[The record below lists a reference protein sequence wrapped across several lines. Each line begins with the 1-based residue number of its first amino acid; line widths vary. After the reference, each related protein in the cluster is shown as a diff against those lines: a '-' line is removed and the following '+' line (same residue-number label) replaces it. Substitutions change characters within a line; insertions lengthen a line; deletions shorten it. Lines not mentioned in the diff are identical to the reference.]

1 MLVEAIGALVPVV
14 EGAPLGVLPQA
25 DKASNRLKVAA
36 IDADRIP
43 RQPDCIGEGLPST
56 DGPR

>member
-25 DKASNRLKVAA
+25 DKASDRLKVAA
-36 IDADRIP
+36 IDADRIARRP
-43 RQPDCIGEGLPST
+43 NCIGEDLPST

>member
-1 MLVEAIGALVPVV
+1 MLVEAVGALVPVV
-14 EGAPLGVLPQA
+14 EGAPLRVLPQA
-25 DKASNRLKVAA
+25 DKASDRLKVAA

-43 RQPDCIGEGLPST
+43 RRPDCIGEDLLST

>member
-1 MLVEAIGALVPVV
+1 MLVEAIGALAPVV
-14 EGAPLGVLPQA
+14 EGEPLRVLPQA
-25 DKASNRLKVAA
+25 DKASDRLKVAA

-43 RQPDCIGEGLPST
+43 RRPNCIGEDLPST

>member
-14 EGAPLGVLPQA
+14 EGAPLRVLPQA
-25 DKASNRLKVAA
+25 DKASDKLKVAA

-43 RQPDCIGEGLPST
+43 RQPDFIGEDLPST

>member
-14 EGAPLGVLPQA
+14 EGEPLGVLPQA
-25 DKASNRLKVAA
+25 DKASDRLKVAT

-43 RQPDCIGEGLPST
+43 RRPDCIGEDLLSI

>member
-14 EGAPLGVLPQA
+14 EGALLGVLPQA
-25 DKASNRLKVAA
+25 DKASDRLKVTA

-43 RQPDCIGEGLPST
+43 RRPNCIGEDLPST